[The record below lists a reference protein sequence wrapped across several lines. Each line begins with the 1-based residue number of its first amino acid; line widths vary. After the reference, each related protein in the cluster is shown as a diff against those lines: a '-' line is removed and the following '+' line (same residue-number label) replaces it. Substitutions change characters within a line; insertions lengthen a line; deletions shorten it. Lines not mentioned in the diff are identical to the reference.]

1 MAGPV
6 QAKRFGQA
14 VFEIARDSNSLDKW
28 SQDLAKVAAL
38 AQNEDLVAVLENP
51 KFVYEN
57 KRNLLDSQLFGINPL
72 AQNLV
77 FILTGQGQFHLISKV
92 YSEFERLLDDL
103 RGIAKAELTTAV
115 PLDEEERQKLTT
127 RLSTITGKKIVIIE
141 KVDPAIIGGM
151 IARVEGKI
159 IDGSTLAQL
168 EALKTQLAGAVA

>member
-1 MAGPV
+1 M
-6 QAKRFGQA
+6 
-14 VFEIARDSNSLDKW
+14 
-28 SQDLAKVAAL
+28 
-38 AQNEDLVAVLENP
+38 LENP
-51 KFVYEN
+51 KFAFEN

-159 IDGSTLAQL
+159 IDGSTRAQL